1 MSFEVHC
8 LPVQNAGPNVEDV
21 KKGEAERGRKLQSM
35 DRIHKKRQQE
45 EEQRE
50 AQRNEDVAAVR
61 SSRWHCSEQQ

>member
-1 MSFEVHC
+1 
-8 LPVQNAGPNVEDV
+8 
-21 KKGEAERGRKLQSM
+21 M